1 EEKKHFQLQR
11 DDMLGWRR
19 TVEEKL
25 EEAEAKL
32 RNICKEKQEAE
43 ERHQVEISVYKQKL
57 KQILSH
63 QQNTSPRNPLQ
74 NQNLQSR
81 GVEKRLQ
88 EALAL
93 VSRLQSGCHDGG
105 HAPSAPLPPPPADVE
120 VRFDLKMKALMEEQD
135 RRRAAALR
143 RQKKEAWS
151 HMASLMEEHSRA
163 LRGEEELRSAA
174 QEELQEAQQLIKE
187 LSAAQEENQGKQ
199 EAQQELQ
206 RRLQEEVAV
215 SSVSAQNIKLSFDVD
230 AVFLQGLHSLLKEAQ
245 EELRDLNEENR
256 LLLQGFCKVQQ
267 ERDQLLRRQEQ
278 SMADLQR
285 RSTRKKELLDRK
297 LLALSRFL
305 ERKEAQLLA
314 APSPPADDLPVSGAE
329 VGLKDS
335 SSGEE
340 LEAPSCKFPQVP
352 LWRRRSHTI
361 RRSGSELDNNQF
373 TELQPSRTRTSADP
387 CGTLGEGEGA
397 GLEGRSAMTTTASSP

>member
-1 EEKKHFQLQR
+1 MTLLQELVCLKADLEREREEKEHFQLQR
-11 DDMLGWRR
+11 DHMLGWRR

-63 QQNTSPRNPLQ
+63 QQNTSPHNQ

-88 EALAL
+88 EALTL
-93 VSRLQSGCHDGG
+93 KHQVELMERSNDYNRRLR
-105 HAPSAPLPPPPADVE
+105 DVE

-187 LSAAQEENQGKQ
+187 LSAAQEENQGVQ

-206 RRLQEEVAV
+206 RRLQEEVA
-215 SSVSAQNIKLSFDVD
+215 D
-230 AVFLQGLHSLLKEAQ
+230 LHSLLKEAQ
-245 EELRDLNEENR
+245 EELRDLKEENR

-305 ERKEAQLLA
+305 ERKAAQLLV

-329 VGLKDS
+329 VGLNDL

-340 LEAPSCKFPQVP
+340 LEAPSC
-352 LWRRRSHTI
+352 
-361 RRSGSELDNNQF
+361 
-373 TELQPSRTRTSADP
+373 
-387 CGTLGEGEGA
+387 
-397 GLEGRSAMTTTASSP
+397 SSPRAEGGAP

>member
-1 EEKKHFQLQR
+1 MTLNPARKSGGLSAANRTERQLLQELVCLKADLEREREEKKLLQLQR
-11 DDMLGWRR
+11 DHMLGWRG

-63 QQNTSPRNPLQ
+63 QQNTSPHNPLQ

-88 EALAL
+88 EALTL
-93 VSRLQSGCHDGG
+93 NHQVELMERSNDYNRRLR
-105 HAPSAPLPPPPADVE
+105 DVE
-120 VRFDLKMKALMEEQD
+120 VRFDLKMKSLMEEQD

-187 LSAAQEENQGKQ
+187 LSAAQEKNQGVQ

-206 RRLQEEVAV
+206 RRLQEEVA
-215 SSVSAQNIKLSFDVD
+215 D
-230 AVFLQGLHSLLKEAQ
+230 LHSMLKEAQ
-245 EELRDLNEENR
+245 EELRDLKEENK

-285 RSTRKKELLDRK
+285 RSTLKKELLDRK

-305 ERKEAQLLA
+305 ERKEAQLLV

-329 VGLKDS
+329 VGLNDS

-340 LEAPSCKFPQVP
+340 LEAPSC
-352 LWRRRSHTI
+352 
-361 RRSGSELDNNQF
+361 
-373 TELQPSRTRTSADP
+373 
-387 CGTLGEGEGA
+387 
-397 GLEGRSAMTTTASSP
+397 SSPRAEGGAP

>member
-1 EEKKHFQLQR
+1 
-11 DDMLGWRR
+11 
-19 TVEEKL
+19 
-25 EEAEAKL
+25 
-32 RNICKEKQEAE
+32 
-43 ERHQVEISVYKQKL
+43 
-57 KQILSH
+57 
-63 QQNTSPRNPLQ
+63 
-74 NQNLQSR
+74 
-81 GVEKRLQ
+81 
-88 EALAL
+88 
-93 VSRLQSGCHDGG
+93 
-105 HAPSAPLPPPPADVE
+105 
-120 VRFDLKMKALMEEQD
+120 MKSLMEEQD

-187 LSAAQEENQGKQ
+187 LSAAQEKNQGVQ

-215 SSVSAQNIKLSFDVD
+215 SSVCAQNIKHSLDVVD
-230 AVFLQGLHSLLKEAQ
+230 GVFPQDLHSMLKEAQ
-245 EELRDLNEENR
+245 EELRDLKEENK
-256 LLLQGFCKVQQ
+256 LLLQGFCKVSPAPTPPLAPCDGELTVQTFLQVQQ

-285 RSTRKKELLDRK
+285 RSTLKKELLDRK

-305 ERKEAQLLA
+305 ERKEAQLLV

-329 VGLKDS
+329 VGLNDS

-340 LEAPSCKFPQVP
+340 LEAPSC
-352 LWRRRSHTI
+352 
-361 RRSGSELDNNQF
+361 
-373 TELQPSRTRTSADP
+373 
-387 CGTLGEGEGA
+387 
-397 GLEGRSAMTTTASSP
+397 SSPRAEGGAP

>member
-1 EEKKHFQLQR
+1 EEKKLLQLQR
-11 DDMLGWRR
+11 DHMLGWRG

-63 QQNTSPRNPLQ
+63 QQNTSPHNPLQ

-88 EALAL
+88 EALTL
-93 VSRLQSGCHDGG
+93 VSRLQSGWCLQRSKLKACSSPESPG

-120 VRFDLKMKALMEEQD
+120 VRFDLKMKSLMEEQD

-187 LSAAQEENQGKQ
+187 LSAAQEKNQGVQ

-215 SSVSAQNIKLSFDVD
+215 SSVCALNIKHSLDVVD
-230 AVFLQGLHSLLKEAQ
+230 GVFPQDLHSMLKEAQ
-245 EELRDLNEENR
+245 EELRDLKEENK

-285 RSTRKKELLDRK
+285 RSTLKKELLDRK

-305 ERKEAQLLA
+305 ERKEAQLLV

-329 VGLKDS
+329 VGLNDS

-340 LEAPSCKFPQVP
+340 LEAPSC
-352 LWRRRSHTI
+352 
-361 RRSGSELDNNQF
+361 
-373 TELQPSRTRTSADP
+373 
-387 CGTLGEGEGA
+387 
-397 GLEGRSAMTTTASSP
+397 SSPRAEGGAP